1 MAIVTR
7 QSTGEKTTAPAEVE
21 ALLAAHGLVYERWD
35 IEKLSRAEHP
45 EGVRIED
52 HILAVFADEIDQL
65 CRTRGYQT
73 SDVIALH
80 PEMEQLDALL
90 AKFDKEH
97 THTED
102 EVRFTVAGR
111 GIFAVRGVDGEMYDV
126 EVHPGDLLAVPEGTQ
141 HYFTLCEERHI
152 QCIRL
157 FSDTTG
163 WVAHYVDAAAA
174 N

>member
-7 QSTGEKTTAPAEVE
+7 QSTGERITDPAAVE
-21 ALLAAHGLVYERWD
+21 ALLSKHGLVYERWD
-35 IEKLSRAEHP
+35 IQKLEQNPKP
-45 EGVRIED
+45 EGVDIET
-52 HILAVFADEIDQL
+52 HLLELFSEEIQAL
-65 CRTRGYQT
+65 CDTRGYQT
-73 SDVIALH
+73 SDVVALH
-80 PEMEQLDALL
+80 PQMENLDDIL

-111 GIFAVRGVDGEMYDV
+111 GMFAIRGVDNEIYEI
-126 EVHPGDLLAVPEGTQ
+126 EVLPGDLLAVPEGTK
-141 HYFTLCEERHI
+141 HYFTLLEERHI

-163 WVAHYVDAAAA
+163 WVAHYVEESAAE
-174 N
+174 

>member
-7 QSTGEKTTAPAEVE
+7 HTTGERTTDPAAV
-21 ALLAAHGLVYERWD
+21 ATLLAHHGLVYERWD
-35 IEKLSRAEHP
+35 ITKLAQAERSD
-45 EGVRIED
+45 GQSVED
-52 HILAVFADEIDQL
+52 HLLEVFADEISEL
-65 CRTRGYQT
+65 SETRGYQT

-80 PEMEQLDALL
+80 PQMKSLDELL

-111 GIFAVRGVDGEMYDV
+111 GIFTIRGIDNELYDV

-141 HYFTLCEERHI
+141 HYFALCEDRHI

-163 WVAHYVDAAAA
+163 WVAHYVDSAAE
-174 N
+174 

>member
-1 MAIVTR
+1 MANVTR
-7 QSTGEKTTAPAEVE
+7 QSTGERTTDPVAVA
-21 ALLAAHGLVYERWD
+21 ALLETHGLVYERWD
-35 IEKLSRAEHP
+35 ISKLERSVQP
-45 EGVRIED
+45 EGVRVED
-52 HILAVFADEIDQL
+52 HILSVFADEIAAL
-65 CRTRGYQT
+65 CATRGYQT

-80 PEMEQLDALL
+80 PQMENLDTLL

-111 GIFAVRGVDGEMYDV
+111 GIFAIRGVDGEMYDI
-126 EVHPGDLLAVPEGTQ
+126 EVLPGDLLAVPEGTK

-163 WVAHYVDAAAA
+163 WVAHYVDESAAE
-174 N
+174 